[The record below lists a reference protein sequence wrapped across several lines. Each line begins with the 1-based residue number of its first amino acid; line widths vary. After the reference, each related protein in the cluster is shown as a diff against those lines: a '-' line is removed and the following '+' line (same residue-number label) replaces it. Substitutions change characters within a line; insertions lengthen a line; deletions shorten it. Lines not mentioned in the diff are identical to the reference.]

1 MLDSASIIT
10 FNLVLLAAILS
21 PGPAFLFIVTTSLSR
36 GRAAGFAAGLGL
48 GSMAALWTLL
58 AVLGLEALMELV
70 PGLYLAIRIAG
81 AGYLLWIAVD
91 LWRDNGPPDTEPSG
105 EQVFSGGL
113 HHLFMRGFIINLMN
127 PKSVVFAASII
138 VMIFP
143 PDISLA
149 AMMVVPVNHLLI
161 EYVVYF
167 AFAFVFSRPVVRR
180 GYLGRQMI
188 FNRGAA
194 IIMAGLALRMA
205 FGG

>member
-21 PGPAFLFIVTTSLSR
+21 PGPAFLFIMTTSLSR
-36 GRAAGFAAGLGL
+36 GRAAGFATGLGL

-58 AVLGLEALMELV
+58 AVLGLEGLMALV
-70 PGLYLAIRIAG
+70 PGLYLAIRVAG
-81 AGYLLWIAVD
+81 ALYLFWIAAG
-91 LWRDNGPPDTEPSG
+91 LWRDKGLPDTEPSG
-105 EQVFSGGL
+105 DRVFSGGL
-113 HHLFMRGFIINLMN
+113 QHLFMRGFIINLMN
-127 PKSVVFAASII
+127 PKSVVFAASAI

-161 EYVVYF
+161 EYIVYF
-167 AFAFVFSRPVVRR
+167 AFAFVFSRAAVRR
-180 GYLGRQMI
+180 GYLRRRVI
-188 FNRGAA
+188 FNRAAA

-205 FGG
+205 VGG